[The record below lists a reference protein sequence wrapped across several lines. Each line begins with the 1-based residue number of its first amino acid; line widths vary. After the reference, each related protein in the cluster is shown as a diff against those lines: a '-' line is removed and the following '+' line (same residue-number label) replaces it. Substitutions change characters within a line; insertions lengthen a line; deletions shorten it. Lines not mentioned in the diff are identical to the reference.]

1 MLSAENKQMRGGK
14 ITASQFWKVVSL
26 KGKLTETAI
35 TYLYEV
41 IAEIMT
47 NGLSID
53 TNEFSSRAT
62 DWGNEYE
69 PIARKVYAEYKG
81 VEVKLSNFTEHSL
94 YAGCTPDGEIDA
106 DNGLL
111 EIKCPYVSANH
122 IKLLLCETPEDLLK
136 TKKEYY
142 WQCQFQL
149 YCTGRSYVDFVSYDP
164 RTNPL
169 YCLHILRINR
179 DEAVMQEVEKHLQA
193 GIKFIKE
200 TINQILTK
208 SKIK

>member
-1 MLSAENKQMRGGK
+1 MLSAENKQLRGGK

-53 TNEFSSRAT
+53 TNEFSSIAT

-94 YAGCTPDGEIDA
+94 YAGCTPDVTECPIIDRIEPKA
-106 DNGLL
+106 FFIFGFRA
-111 EIKCPYVSANH
+111 PRYTQVSWVF
-122 IKLLLCETPEDLLK
+122 C
-136 TKKEYY
+136 
-142 WQCQFQL
+142 
-149 YCTGRSYVDFVSYDP
+149 YC
-164 RTNPL
+164 
-169 YCLHILRINR
+169 
-179 DEAVMQEVEKHLQA
+179 
-193 GIKFIKE
+193 
-200 TINQILTK
+200 
-208 SKIK
+208 SKPIH